1 MVPAGLGCRVLPVR
15 RDPEP
20 ESSARARTDRLSA
33 LGRDLV
39 AAAYLEGDFVL
50 ASGKRSTYYFDKY
63 LFETEPSLLGRLAES
78 LAEALPPDTDR
89 LAGPEL
95 GAVALAAAVSL
106 RTGLPFVIVK
116 KQSKDYGTRR
126 SIEGELKAG
135 DRVAVVEDILTTG
148 AAAVRAADAV
158 TEAGGVVLTILA
170 VVDREEGAAENI
182 TAAGYEYK
190 ALFSRSDLGV

>member
-1 MVPAGLGCRVLPVR
+1 VPQ
-15 RDPEP
+15 DPEAD
-20 ESSARARTDRLSA
+20 EARPRTERLA
-33 LGRDLV
+33 ELGRDLV

-50 ASGKRSTYYFDKY
+50 ASGKRSRYYFDKY
-63 LFETEPSLLGRLAES
+63 LFETEPSLLGRLAGS
-78 LAEALPPDTDR
+78 LAEALPPDADR

-126 SIEGELKAG
+126 SIEGRLGAG
-135 DRVAVVEDILTTG
+135 DRVVVVEDILTTG

-158 TEAGGVVLTILA
+158 REAGGVVLMILA

-182 TAAGYEYK
+182 AGAGYRYE
-190 ALFSRSDLGV
+190 ALFRRSDLGV

>member
-1 MVPAGLGCRVLPVR
+1 MRDTQGSEPTSPASGAQYL
-15 RDPEP
+15 E
-20 ESSARARTDRLSA
+20 E

-50 ASGKRSTYYFDKY
+50 SSGRRSTYYFDKY
-63 LFETEPSLLGRLAES
+63 LFETKPSLLGRLAEA
-78 LAEALPPDTDR
+78 LARSLPPDVDR

-116 KQSKDYGTRR
+116 KQSKDYATRR
-126 SIEGELKAG
+126 TIEGELVAG
-135 DRVAVVEDILTTG
+135 DRVVVVEDILTTG

-158 TEAGGVVLTILA
+158 REAGGVVLKILA
-170 VVDREEGAAENI
+170 VVDREEGASDSVA
-182 TAAGYEYK
+182 AAGYAFE
-190 ALFSRSDLGV
+190 ALFRRSDLGV

>member
-1 MVPAGLGCRVLPVR
+1 MQEDSGSRTT
-15 RDPEP
+15 
-20 ESSARARTDRLSA
+20 ESSRAERLAA

-50 ASGKRSTYYFDKY
+50 SSGKRSKYYFDKY
-63 LFETEPSLLGRLAES
+63 LFETKPSLLSTLAELLAES
-78 LAEALPPDTDR
+78 VPPETDR

-116 KQSKDYGTRR
+116 KQSKDYATRKT
-126 SIEGELKAG
+126 IEGDLNAG
-135 DRVAVVEDILTTG
+135 DRIVVVEDILTTG

-158 TEAGGVVLTILA
+158 KEAGGRVLKILA
-170 VVDREEGAAENI
+170 VVDREEGAAESI
-182 TAAGYEYK
+182 AAAGYGYEP
-190 ALFSRSDLGV
+190 LFRRSDLGV

>member
-1 MVPAGLGCRVLPVR
+1 MDGT
-15 RDPEP
+15 
-20 ESSARARTDRLSA
+20 RAERLAA

-50 ASGKRSTYYFDKY
+50 SSGKRSTFYFDKY
-63 LFETEPSLLGRLAES
+63 LFETKPSLLSRLAEL
-78 LAEALPPDTDR
+78 LAESVPSEADR

-116 KQSKDYGTRR
+116 KQSKDYATRKA
-126 SIEGELKAG
+126 IEGELNAG
-135 DRVAVVEDILTTG
+135 DRVVVVEDILTTG

-158 TEAGGVVLTILA
+158 RDAGGRVLKILA
-170 VVDREEGAAENI
+170 VVDREEGAGESIA
-182 TAAGYEYK
+182 AAGYSYEP
-190 ALFSRSDLGV
+190 LFRRSDLGV